1 MTGKYDDIIG
11 LPHHVSLRYKHMA
24 RANRAAQFAPFAALT
39 GYEEAVEETARL
51 TDAEAEVT
59 ESRREHINLCLNIL
73 QENIKA
79 RPHVRILHFRPDDK
93 KTGGAYVTAAG
104 EVRHIDAGTR
114 EVIFADGRRLAVDSI
129 YQISGSLLPE
139 YEG

>member
-11 LPHHVSLRYKHMA
+11 LPHHVSLRYKHMT

-73 QENIKA
+73 EENLRA
-79 RPHVRILHFRPDDK
+79 RPQVRIVYFRPDEK
-93 KTGGAYVTAAG
+93 KTGGAYVTAVG

-114 EVIFADGRRLAVDSI
+114 EIIFADGRRLAVDSI
-129 YQISGSLLPE
+129 YHITGRLMPE

>member
-1 MTGKYDDIIG
+1 MSGKYDDIIG

-59 ESRREHINLCLNIL
+59 ESRREHINTCLNIL
-73 QENIKA
+73 QENLTA
-79 RPHVRILHFRPDDK
+79 RPAVRIVYFRPDDK
-93 KTGGAYVTAAG
+93 KAGGAYVTAAG
-104 EVRHIDAGTR
+104 QVRHMDSGTR

-129 YQISGSLLPE
+129 YQISGEFLPE